1 MAVSGKPAA
10 GYSRCEPIGSNHLP
24 APADSSMAQT
34 GFNTQDAQ
42 NDFSKARRRQV
53 LRRLSSRFRRE
64 PGDIDLIVP
73 FDEVIDALGKTGER
87 RLGVVS
93 IELDSIVGT
102 VDRGRDFDR
111 SFRPTSHRVR
121 QRWERIA
128 AAMRRGESMPPIS
141 VYRLGDFHFV
151 EDGHHRVS
159 VARHLGRDRIDARV
173 VEMRTAVDPGSI
185 RLSELALKSHERLF
199 FERVPL
205 PEDARARIE
214 LREDRMY
221 AGLAESVEAWG
232 FRVMQRH
239 GELMSRRKI
248 AELWFRDEY
257 EPVVRMLCE
266 ADLLGDG
273 TETEAYVVIG
283 GLRYMLLR
291 THTWDESVI
300 EKLRAAI
307 EKGEVSR

>member
-1 MAVSGKPAA
+1 MA
-10 GYSRCEPIGSNHLP
+10 E
-24 APADSSMAQT
+24 T
-34 GFNTQDAQ
+34 GFTRQDAQ
-42 NDFSKARRRQV
+42 NDFSRARRRQV
-53 LRRLSSRFRRE
+53 LSRLASRLRGE
-64 PGDIDLIVP
+64 PGDIDLILP
-73 FDEVIDALGKTGER
+73 FDEVVEALGKTGER

-102 VDRGRDFDR
+102 VDRRRDFDR

-121 QRWERIA
+121 QRWEGIA
-128 AAMRRGESMPPIS
+128 TAMRRGESMPPIS
-141 VYRLGDFHFV
+141 VYRLGNFHFV

-159 VARHLGRDRIDARV
+159 VARHLKMDRIDARV
-173 VEMRTAVDPGSI
+173 TEIGTAVDPGSI

-205 PEDARARIE
+205 APEARARIE

-221 AGLAESVEAWG
+221 AALAESVEAWG

-239 GELMSRRKI
+239 GELMTRSRV
-248 AELWFRDEY
+248 AELWFEDEY
-257 EPVVRMLCE
+257 EPVVEMLRE

-283 GLRYMLLR
+283 GLRYMLLL
-291 THTWDESVI
+291 THDWDESVI
-300 EKLRAAI
+300 ERIRTALAEGTADR
-307 EKGEVSR
+307 

>member
-1 MAVSGKPAA
+1 MA
-10 GYSRCEPIGSNHLP
+10 E
-24 APADSSMAQT
+24 T
-34 GFNTQDAQ
+34 GFTAQDAQ
-42 NDFSKARRRQV
+42 NDFSRARRRQV
-53 LRRLSSRFRRE
+53 LSRLSSRLRRE
-64 PGDIDLIVP
+64 PGDVDLILP
-73 FDEVIDALGKTGER
+73 FDEVVEALGKTGER

-93 IELDSIVGT
+93 IALDTIVGT

-128 AAMRRGESMPPIS
+128 AATRRGESMPPIS

-159 VARHLGRDRIDARV
+159 VARHLKRDRIDARV
-173 VEMRTAVDPGSI
+173 IEILTAVEPGSI
-185 RLSELALKSHERLF
+185 RLSELALKSHQRLF
-199 FERVPL
+199 YERVPL
-205 PEDARARIE
+205 PGEARERIE

-221 AGLAESVEAWG
+221 AALAESVEAWG
-232 FRVMQRH
+232 FRVMQKH
-239 GELMSRRKI
+239 QELMSRSRV

-257 EPVVRMLCE
+257 EPVVEILRE

-300 EKLRAAI
+300 EKVRAAI
-307 EKGEVSR
+307 QRGEVSR

>member
-1 MAVSGKPAA
+1 MSASLFWPGVQGGKLFFDHRRRESPMA
-10 GYSRCEPIGSNHLP
+10 E
-24 APADSSMAQT
+24 T
-34 GFNTQDAQ
+34 GFTRQDAQ
-42 NDFSKARRRQV
+42 NDFSRARRRQV
-53 LRRLSSRFRRE
+53 LSRLASRLRGE
-64 PGDIDLIVP
+64 PGDIDLILP
-73 FDEVIDALGKTGER
+73 FDEVVEALGKTGER

-102 VDRGRDFDR
+102 VDRRRDFDR

-121 QRWERIA
+121 QRWEGIA
-128 AAMRRGESMPPIS
+128 TAMRRGESMPPIS
-141 VYRLGDFHFV
+141 VYRLGNFHFV

-159 VARHLGRDRIDARV
+159 VARHLKMDRIDARV
-173 VEMRTAVDPGSI
+173 TEIGTAVDPGSI

-205 PEDARARIE
+205 APEARARIE

-221 AGLAESVEAWG
+221 AALAESVEAWG

-239 GELMSRRKI
+239 GELMTRSRV
-248 AELWFRDEY
+248 AELWFEDEY
-257 EPVVRMLCE
+257 EPVVEMLRE

-283 GLRYMLLR
+283 GLRYMLLL
-291 THTWDESVI
+291 THDWDESVI
-300 EKLRAAI
+300 ERIRTALAEGTADR
-307 EKGEVSR
+307 

>member
-1 MAVSGKPAA
+1 MA
-10 GYSRCEPIGSNHLP
+10 E
-24 APADSSMAQT
+24 T
-34 GFNTQDAQ
+34 GFTRQDAQ
-42 NDFSKARRRQV
+42 NDFSRARRRQV
-53 LRRLSSRFRRE
+53 LGRLSSRLRRE
-64 PGDIDLIVP
+64 PGDVDTILP
-73 FDEVIDALGKTGER
+73 FDEVLEALGKTGQR
-87 RLGVVS
+87 RLGVLS

-128 AAMRRGESMPPIS
+128 SAMRRGESMPPIA

-159 VARHLGRDRIDARV
+159 VARQLRMDRIDAV
-173 VEMRTAVDPGSI
+173 VTEIATAVDPGSI
-185 RLSELALKSHERLF
+185 ELSQLALKSHERLF

-205 PEDARARIE
+205 PPASRSRIE

-221 AGLAESVEAWG
+221 AALAESVEAWG
-232 FRVMQRH
+232 FRVQQKH
-239 GELMSRRKI
+239 GELLSRSRV

-257 EPVVRMLCE
+257 EPVVEMMRE
-266 ADLLGDG
+266 AGLLGDG

-291 THTWDESVI
+291 THEWDESV
-300 EKLRAAI
+300 LAR
-307 EKGEVSR
+307 VSEALSEGLAGR